1 MEETDYKFNGE
12 GKLVDKH
19 SGKPFVFQTQ
29 EHYKKVGNAVVS
41 YIQNIMRGP
50 EFQMKEMVLPLD
62 QNQDS
67 NSNEKINTPK
77 THIFYTSDAFTTL
90 DKPVLIILQGKG
102 PVRAGQWSRS
112 LCVNDSLETGSILP
126 YLREAQH
133 RNWEI
138 VVLNPNL
145 NQKNGKQIPH
155 HETPEQHVRYVWDQV
170 LPNTPRTVVVA
181 AFSYGGQC
189 MIDLLSSPSLSLH
202 AIAFIDSVHILP
214 SPSPRRLSRFLRT
227 RTCNWAASHR
237 PLDDDL
243 DDGSHSNDTHMNR
256 TGGSGCPCLSAG
268 HPRHEYAPSSA
279 MRSVFLFLEQQI
291 ENHFPFEPPP
301 TGWQHTRCCLL

>member
-112 LCVNDSLETGSILP
+112 LCVNDRCVSIP
-126 YLREAQH
+126 
-133 RNWEI
+133 
-138 VVLNPNL
+138 
-145 NQKNGKQIPH
+145 
-155 HETPEQHVRYVWDQV
+155 
-170 LPNTPRTVVVA
+170 
-181 AFSYGGQC
+181 
-189 MIDLLSSPSLSLH
+189 
-202 AIAFIDSVHILP
+202 
-214 SPSPRRLSRFLRT
+214 FLII
-227 RTCNWAASHR
+227 
-237 PLDDDL
+237 
-243 DDGSHSNDTHMNR
+243 M
-256 TGGSGCPCLSAG
+256 
-268 HPRHEYAPSSA
+268 
-279 MRSVFLFLEQQI
+279 FFLEFFLIMNNIRFTLGLIKQCRNMI
-291 ENHFPFEPPP
+291 S
-301 TGWQHTRCCLL
+301 TIKLLV

>member
-112 LCVNDSLETGSILP
+112 LCVNDRIKKTENRSLIMK
-126 YLREAQH
+126 H
-133 RNWEI
+133 RNSMSDMF
-138 VVLNPNL
+138 
-145 NQKNGKQIPH
+145 GTRSFQIHRAP
-155 HETPEQHVRYVWDQV
+155 
-170 LPNTPRTVVVA
+170 
-181 AFSYGGQC
+181 
-189 MIDLLSSPSLSLH
+189 LSSLH
-202 AIAFIDSVHILP
+202 
-214 SPSPRRLSRFLRT
+214 SRT
-227 RTCNWAASHR
+227 AVN
-237 PLDDDL
+237 
-243 DDGSHSNDTHMNR
+243 
-256 TGGSGCPCLSAG
+256 
-268 HPRHEYAPSSA
+268 
-279 MRSVFLFLEQQI
+279 V
-291 ENHFPFEPPP
+291 
-301 TGWQHTRCCLL
+301 